1 MGELDKAAAAADA
14 VTSKSLADLMAMLT
28 IYSDEEKAAFIEGVI
43 VGSFTAGQMAA
54 RAESA
59 GMNLAPK

>member
-1 MGELDKAAAAADA
+1 MGDKIADAADA
-14 VTSKSLADLMAMLT
+14 ITGKNLADLMAMLS
-28 IYSDEEKAAFIEGVI
+28 IYDDAEKAAFMEGVI